1 MYGIMWFMP
10 KIIKEK
16 TVSTEATSKLLDSIG
31 WNILRE
37 LQRNARIPFAELGRR
52 VGLSTP
58 AVMERIHRMEDADII
73 TGYRADLNYEKIGY
87 RILAFIRVSV
97 VGDFM
102 PRIMR
107 VAQEEQEVIECHRV
121 TGSDSFIMKVA
132 VGSVDELQTLIDR
145 MTPYVATTTSIALSA
160 IVTGRIIEP
169 KQSGRI
175 AKK

>member
-1 MYGIMWFMP
+1 MP
-10 KIIKEK
+10 KIVKK
-16 TVSTEATSKLLDSIG
+16 KPSSTEPSSKLLDSIG

-37 LQRNARIPFAELGRR
+37 LQRNARTPFTELGRR

-58 AVMERIHRMEDADII
+58 AVMERIRRMEEADII
-73 TGYRADLNYEKIGY
+73 TGYRAEVNNTKIGY
-87 RILAFIRVSV
+87 PILAFVRVSV

-107 VAQEEQEVIECHRV
+107 VAEDALEVLECHRV

-132 VGSVDELQTLIDR
+132 VGSVDELQTVIDR
-145 MTPYVATTTSIALSA
+145 MTPYVATTTSIVLST
-160 IVTGRIIEP
+160 IVADRVLEP
-169 KQSGRI
+169 KQAEQN

>member
-1 MYGIMWFMP
+1 MP
-10 KIIKEK
+10 KIVKK
-16 TVSTEATSKLLDSIG
+16 KGTSTEDTSKLLDSIG

-37 LQRNARIPFAELGRR
+37 LQRNGRIPFAELGRR
-52 VGLSTP
+52 IGLSTP
-58 AVMERIHRMEDADII
+58 AVMERIHRMEEADIL
-73 TGYRADLNYEKIGY
+73 TGYRAEVNYEKIGY
-87 RILAFIRVSV
+87 PILAFIRVSV

-107 VAQEEQEVIECHRV
+107 TAEEAPEVLECHRV

-145 MTPYVATTTSIALSA
+145 MTPYVATTTSIVLSA
-160 IVTGRIIEP
+160 VVTDRIIEP
-169 KQSGRI
+169 RQTGGS

>member
-1 MYGIMWFMP
+1 MCPRPM
-10 KIIKEK
+10 IIKKK
-16 TVSTEATSKLLDSIG
+16 TASTETTSKLLDSIG

-58 AVMERIHRMEDADII
+58 AVMERIHRMEEADII
-73 TGYRADLNYEKIGY
+73 TGYRAEVNNEKVGY
-87 RILAFIRVSV
+87 PILAFIRVSV

-107 VAQEEQEVIECHRV
+107 TAEESPEVLECHRV

-132 VGSVDELQTLIDR
+132 VGTVDELQTLIDR
-145 MTPYVATTTSIALSA
+145 MTPYVATTTSIVLSA

-169 KQSGRI
+169 KQTARNP
-175 AKK
+175 KK